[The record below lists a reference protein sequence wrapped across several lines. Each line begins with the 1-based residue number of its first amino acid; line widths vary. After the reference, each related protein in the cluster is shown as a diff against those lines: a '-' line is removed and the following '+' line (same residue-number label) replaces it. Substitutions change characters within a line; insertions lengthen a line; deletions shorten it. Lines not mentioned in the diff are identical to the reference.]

1 MQDYWI
7 DVHVRVRVTDFNEA
21 QETEGRIQSVIE
33 GMEALPISLVM
44 EVITKEP
51 VLRPC
56 MSCDGTGIF
65 LGRTPCSEC
74 GKERE

>member
-1 MQDYWI
+1 MEDYWI
-7 DVHVRVRVTDFNEA
+7 GVHVRVRVTDFNEA

-33 GMEALPISLVM
+33 AMEPLPISLVM
-44 EVITKEP
+44 EVTTEEP

-65 LGRTPCSEC
+65 LGNSPCPEC